1 MKPAYFI
8 ANSPHYLPTVLPLI
22 GETGGTLVTFTRRI
36 ERYIPKA
43 LRSNFTVRYF
53 LHYRSLLRHF
63 EELSVDVVVHPSFS
77 IQYFKNRPGV
87 RHVQIFHGTSDKPFN
102 FHPSLARY
110 DLITVPGPKMK
121 EDIIKK
127 GLAPVE
133 RIAVVGYPKI
143 DAFLHSDFDP
153 DAFRKEIGLD
163 PGRKT
168 ILYSPTWDDPDH
180 YSSLARFMISV
191 LRSFT
196 RYNVIIKLHP
206 NTLRY
211 RPWHIVRAYIAK
223 GENSFIFLKTSSI
236 LPFMAVSDILLT
248 DISSVSHEY
257 LPFNRPMVF
266 LNPLPGHEIPE
277 EHTWIWRCGDV
288 VSEVKDLQR
297 VVRENIDNPDRYYK
311 ERGAARKLVFL
322 DFDGKSAFRVKNAL
336 IGTMKKTR

>member
-22 GETGGTLVTFTRRI
+22 TETGGTLISFNRRTGRFLPKEIGRSFTIRFFQN
-36 ERYIPKA
+36 YK
-43 LRSNFTVRYF
+43 
-53 LHYRSLLRHF
+53 SLLRHF
-63 EELSVDVVVHPSFS
+63 KELSVDVVVHPSFS
-77 IQYFKNRPGV
+77 IQYFKGRTDV

-121 EDIIKK
+121 EDIVKK
-127 GLAPVE
+127 GLSPAE
-133 RIAVVGYPKI
+133 RISVVGYPKI

-153 DAFRKEIGLD
+153 GSFRKEIGLD
-163 PGRKT
+163 PGKKT

-180 YSSLARFMISV
+180 YSSFARFVVPV
-191 LRSFT
+191 LRECT
-196 RYNVIIKLHP
+196 GYNVILKPHP

-211 RPWHIVRAYIAK
+211 RPWHIARAYIAK
-223 GENSFIFLKTSSI
+223 GENSFIFLKTRSI

-266 LNPLPGHEIPE
+266 LNPQQGRPIPN
-277 EHTWIWRCGDV
+277 EHTWIWHCGDV
-288 VSEVKDLQR
+288 VSEVKDLR
-297 VVRENIDNPDRYYK
+297 WVLRENIGNPDRYNK
-311 ERGAARKLVFL
+311 ERDAARKRVFL
-322 DFDGKSAFRVKNAL
+322 DFDGKSAFRFKNAL
-336 IGTMKKTR
+336 IGTMEKTG